1 MDLEDLWDQEDP
13 SCRVFQV
20 LLSLPGDPGPLSL
33 LAVHWVQAT
42 QVSLC
47 PLEDHQALEVHVS
60 QEVHLPRLY
69 PSDLPDQESLEL
81 PWVQACHSYQ
91 EDQSSP

>member
-1 MDLEDLWDQEDP
+1 MT
-13 SCRVFQV
+13 RV
-20 LLSLPGDPGPLSL
+20 SL

-60 QEVHLPRLY
+60 QEVHLPRLS
-69 PSDLPDQESLEL
+69 PSDLLDPGSLEL
-81 PWVQACHSYQ
+81 PWVPACHSYQ
-91 EDQSSP
+91 EDPSSP